1 MLRKRIDGNEKT
13 DASSLGIGL
22 ALRLNDAV
30 IPSLQLKLKK
40 ISIGFHYDMNI
51 SGLRA
56 AGYSRQSFEV
66 SMKQQIN

>member
-1 MLRKRIDGNEKT
+1 MFRKMIDDEKSN
-13 DASSLGIGL
+13 ASSLGIGL

-40 ISIGFHYDMNI
+40 TTIAFHYDMNI
-51 SGLRA
+51 SGLKA
-56 AGYSRQSFEV
+56 AGYSRQGFEI